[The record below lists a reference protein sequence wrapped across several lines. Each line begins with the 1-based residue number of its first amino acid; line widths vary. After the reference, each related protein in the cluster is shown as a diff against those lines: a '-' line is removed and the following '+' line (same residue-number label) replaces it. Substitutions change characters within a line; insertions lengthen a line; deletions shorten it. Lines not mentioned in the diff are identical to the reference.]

1 MQAYYS
7 VEHFIPYR
15 TFFEAITRAEF
26 VNDYVFTS
34 KYSAT
39 TRVQLQNINLFA
51 KDISFVIR
59 KKTGIIPFNDRG
71 FFDVFMDGKGASAEL
86 ILDAATDADD
96 DDNDVDSFF
105 RVRSV
110 KVQIHRFRYN
120 YNARH
125 SWAAALL
132 SPIIR
137 PVVRSLLSKL
147 LEQKIRE
154 TFEKADKELHAMAER
169 MRVATIANA
178 GGGSLES
185 WITAVL
191 SRPKDSRRGASGGR
205 GREFQVNIGASE
217 ELFPGEHGPG
227 GVLQKVKASEDRV
240 HGLGEERGWKNE
252 IFDVKA

>member
-1 MQAYYS
+1 M
-7 VEHFIPYR
+7 
-15 TFFEAITRAEF
+15 
-26 VNDYVFTS
+26 
-34 KYSAT
+34 
-39 TRVQLQNINLFA
+39 QLQNINLFA

-96 DDNDVDSFF
+96 DDSDVDSFF

-191 SRPKDSRRGASGGR
+191 SRPKGSRRGASGGR